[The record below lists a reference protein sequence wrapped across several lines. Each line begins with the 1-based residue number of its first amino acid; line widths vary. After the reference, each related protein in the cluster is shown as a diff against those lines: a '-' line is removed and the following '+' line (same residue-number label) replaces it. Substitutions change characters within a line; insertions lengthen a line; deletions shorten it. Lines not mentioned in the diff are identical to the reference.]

1 MRLQTFPVLLVALAL
16 GCGGSAATGPSVA
29 PDQVLIQGFAF
40 NPTPR
45 TVSVGTTVTWINKD
59 GAAHTTTGGSGPDAW
74 DSGQLSANASFT
86 HTFGTPGTYQY
97 VCTIHPGMHGTIIV
111 N

>member
-1 MRLQTFPVLLVALAL
+1 MRLQTFPVLLAALAL
-16 GCGGSAATGPSVA
+16 GCGGSGGTGPSVG

-45 TVSVGTTVTWINKD
+45 TIAVGTTVTWINKD
-59 GAAHTTTGGSGPDAW
+59 GTAHTTTNNAADAW
-74 DSGQLSANASFT
+74 DSGSMGANASFA
-86 HTFGTPGTYQY
+86 HTFDTPGTFQY
-97 VCTIHPGMHGTIIV
+97 SCTIHPNMHGVIIV